1 MDAVPIRLG
10 QEFSGYAQ
18 ILTNTVRRV
27 RAVLPSVSELALGGT
42 AVGTGLNS
50 APDFAP
56 KIIRIISEEIG
67 IPLCQ
72 APNLF
77 EALSTRDGLVEAS
90 GALRSAAASL
100 TKVANDIRWLGSGP
114 RCGIGEILLP
124 DLQPGSSIMPGKVNP
139 VMSEMLLMIC
149 AQVVGND
156 AAIGWGGAAG
166 NFELNVMIP
175 MMAYNLL
182 HSVGILASGCRLFA
196 SRCVEGIEPNVER
209 SAALIEQSLAM
220 VTALNEAIGY
230 DAAAAIAK
238 ESRQDRQ
245 DRPPALHR
253 EECATERGARST
265 TRRAPHD
272 RAIIGP
278 PRRHPHHRRK
288 GAHVARPPLPR
299 RLAHSHLR
307 PLAFSVC
314 PASASPAVPVDL
326 DPRLLAR
333 NGGPAPPCDA
343 PAMVFDS
350 ASESRPVR
358 TPGCHDATAP
368 QAGLNLTKTRA
379 GRPPAGHDALG
390 HERAPS
396 APATTTPYL
405 VSGVAARDRVL
416 LDKMSSRPVRDRL
429 PQLPAPLNATEMPS
443 LQAWSTAVTTGLH
456 QYQSGRTTSPS
467 AERARTPARA
477 PARAASAASE
487 KSVTPRASQSAS
499 QRRMAAASTGVRAG
513 GGEQQHVAVDG
524 RLPAVERRQRGGEG
538 AHDRPP
544 FRPHLRHVDG
554 DDAARAPAAA
564 RPRRKNACVASASGI
579 PSPA

>member
-1 MDAVPIRLG
+1 MASNECRVETDSLGKVEVPVDALYGAQTQRAAENFPVSGLRLPRRVIRALALVKKAAAQVNKGSGKLDAKLADAIIQAAHEVAAGQHDRDFVVDIFQTGSGTSSNMNANEVIGNRAIQILGGTVGSKKPVHPNGHVNMGQSSNDVFPTAVHIAATEAIERDLLPALEALQAALAAKAKAFDHVVKIGRTHLMDAVPIRLG

-149 AQVVGND
+149 AQVAGND

-182 HSVGILASGCRLFA
+182 HSVTILSSGCRLFA

-220 VTALNEAIGY
+220 VTGLNEAIGY

-238 ESRQDRQ
+238 ESVKTGKTVRQ
-245 DRPPALHR
+245 LCI
-253 EECATERGARST
+253 E
-265 TRRAPHD
+265 
-272 RAIIGP
+272 
-278 PRRHPHHRRK
+278 K
-288 GAHVARPPLPR
+288 NVLPK
-299 RLAHSHLR
+299 
-307 PLAFSVC
+307 
-314 PASASPAVPVDL
+314 DEL
-326 DPRLLAR
+326 DRLL
-333 NGGPAPPCDA
+333 DA
-343 PAMVFDS
+343 
-350 ASESRPVR
+350 
-358 TPGCHDATAP
+358 
-368 QAGLNLTKTRA
+368 
-379 GRPPAGHDALG
+379 
-390 HERAPS
+390 
-396 APATTTPYL
+396 
-405 VSGVAARDRVL
+405 
-416 LDKMSSRPVRDRL
+416 
-429 PQLPAPLNATEMPS
+429 
-443 LQAWSTAVTTGLH
+443 
-456 QYQSGRTTSPS
+456 
-467 AERARTPARA
+467 
-477 PARAASAASE
+477 
-487 KSVTPRASQSAS
+487 
-499 QRRMAAASTGVRAG
+499 RRMTG
-513 GGEQQHVAVDG
+513 
-524 RLPAVERRQRGGEG
+524 P
-538 AHDRPP
+538 
-544 FRPHLRHVDG
+544 
-554 DDAARAPAAA
+554 
-564 RPRRKNACVASASGI
+564 
-579 PSPA
+579 

>member
-1 MDAVPIRLG
+1 MASNECRVETDSLGKVEVPVDALYGAQTQRAAENFPVSGLRLPRRVIRALALVKKAAAEVNKRSGKLDGKLADAIIQAAHEVAAGQHDRDFVVDIFQTGSGTSSNMNANEVIGNRAIQILGGTVGSKKPVHPNDHVNMGQSSNDVFPTAVHIAATEAIERDLIPALEALQATLAHKAKAFDHVVKIGRTHLMDAVPIRLG

-27 RAVLPSVSELALGGT
+27 RAVVPSVSELALGGT

-156 AAIGWGGAAG
+156 AAIAWGGAAG

-182 HSVGILASGCRLFA
+182 HSVTILSSGCRLFA

-220 VTALNEAIGY
+220 VTGLNEAIGY

-238 ESRQDRQ
+238 ESVKTGKTVRQLCIEKNVL
-245 DRPPALHR
+245 PK
-253 EECATERGARST
+253 EE
-265 TRRAPHD
+265 
-272 RAIIGP
+272 
-278 PRRHPHHRRK
+278 
-288 GAHVARPPLPR
+288 
-299 RLAHSHLR
+299 
-307 PLAFSVC
+307 
-314 PASASPAVPVDL
+314 L
-326 DPRLLAR
+326 DRLL
-333 NGGPAPPCDA
+333 DA
-343 PAMVFDS
+343 
-350 ASESRPVR
+350 
-358 TPGCHDATAP
+358 
-368 QAGLNLTKTRA
+368 
-379 GRPPAGHDALG
+379 
-390 HERAPS
+390 
-396 APATTTPYL
+396 
-405 VSGVAARDRVL
+405 
-416 LDKMSSRPVRDRL
+416 
-429 PQLPAPLNATEMPS
+429 
-443 LQAWSTAVTTGLH
+443 
-456 QYQSGRTTSPS
+456 
-467 AERARTPARA
+467 
-477 PARAASAASE
+477 
-487 KSVTPRASQSAS
+487 
-499 QRRMAAASTGVRAG
+499 RRMTG
-513 GGEQQHVAVDG
+513 
-524 RLPAVERRQRGGEG
+524 P
-538 AHDRPP
+538 
-544 FRPHLRHVDG
+544 
-554 DDAARAPAAA
+554 
-564 RPRRKNACVASASGI
+564 
-579 PSPA
+579 